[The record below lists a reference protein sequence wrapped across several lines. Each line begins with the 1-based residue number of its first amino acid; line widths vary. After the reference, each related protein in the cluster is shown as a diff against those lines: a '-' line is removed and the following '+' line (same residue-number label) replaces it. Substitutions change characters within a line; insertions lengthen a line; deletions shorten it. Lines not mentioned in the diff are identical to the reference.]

1 LKSLFEDVIHKKS
14 LLKEAFITHNA
25 ITVLGLV
32 WLFFLKTL
40 VEGLRKLLLKWQ
52 RL

>member
-1 LKSLFEDVIHKKS
+1 LKSLSKEIIHKKS

-32 WLFFLKTL
+32 WPAPQSLQEKP
-40 VEGLRKLLLKWQ
+40 
-52 RL
+52 